1 MEDNLPLPMP
11 DRRIANNNLDK
22 NQEYINKND
31 NNDNLNDYINK
42 SEKKFNELKESKL
55 SMMSTAQIMQIEDM
69 RQKIL
74 SYKLLSE
81 KTIYLNSFQNNLKIN
96 KCNLIIFGPQGG
108 GKTSFIKSL
117 YQALYNNSILSS
129 DEITRM
135 VIRKKDKKEDTLLF
149 SQYNLVKES
158 ENNSGIMIC
167 DTSSHLKIDNNN
179 ENKILLDGQ
188 FHDEEELEKHI
199 NKNPKALLEFWQKK
213 RELFPKEIFK
223 SSLGDGN
230 INSLPHSMIFIFD
243 GNKEEIIDKKDV
255 EFYKE
260 LVWISKD
267 KGYKDIHVILTKVDE
282 FEKNIWEINKN
293 LGETEFL
300 SKLNTMKDIQIEKI
314 ISILGVNRSN
324 VHFIENY
331 HSDNQ
336 IQNSTDIDY
345 NILKTIIDMLN
356 TSELFILD
364 KMNKN
369 QYCFRMCFF

>member
-11 DRRIANNNLDK
+11 DRTIVNNNLDK

-31 NNDNLNDYINK
+31 KDNLNDYINK

-81 KTIYLNSFQNNLKIN
+81 KTIYLNSFHNNLKIN
-96 KCNLIIFGPQGG
+96 KCNLIIFGPPGG

-117 YQALYNNSILSS
+117 YQALYNNSLLSS

-135 VIRKKDKKEDTLLF
+135 IIKKKDKKEDTLLF
-149 SQYNLVKES
+149 SQYNLVKET

-179 ENKILLDGQ
+179 RNKILLDGQ
-188 FHDEEELEKHI
+188 LQDEEDLEKHI
-199 NKNPKALLEFWQKK
+199 NKNPKVLLEFWQKK

-223 SSLGDGN
+223 SSLGEGN
-230 INSLPHSMIFIFD
+230 IKSLPHSVIFVFD
-243 GNKEEIIDKKDV
+243 GNKEEIIDKKDID
-255 EFYKE
+255 FYKE

-282 FEKNIWEINKN
+282 FEKNVWEINKN
-293 LGETEFL
+293 LGETEIL

-364 KMNKN
+364 KINSN
-369 QYCFRMCFF
+369 QYCFGMCFY

>member
-230 INSLPHSMIFIFD
+230 IKSLPHSIIFIFD

-282 FEKNIWEINKN
+282 FQKNIWEINKN

-369 QYCFRMCFF
+369 QYCFGMCFF

>member
-11 DRRIANNNLDK
+11 DRRIVNNNLDK

-31 NNDNLNDYINK
+31 KDNLNDYINK

-81 KTIYLNSFQNNLKIN
+81 KTIYLNSFHNNLKIN
-96 KCNLIIFGPQGG
+96 KCNLIIFGPPGG

-117 YQALYNNSILSS
+117 YQALYNNSLLSS

-135 VIRKKDKKEDTLLF
+135 IIKKKDKKEDTLLF
-149 SQYNLVKES
+149 SQYNLVKET

-179 ENKILLDGQ
+179 RNKILLDGQ
-188 FHDEEELEKHI
+188 LQDEEDLEKHI
-199 NKNPKALLEFWQKK
+199 NKNPKVLLEFWQKK

-223 SSLGDGN
+223 SSLGEGN
-230 INSLPHSMIFIFD
+230 IKSLPHSVIFVFD
-243 GNKEEIIDKKDV
+243 GNKEEIIDKKDID
-255 EFYKE
+255 FYKE

-282 FEKNIWEINKN
+282 FEKNVWEINKN
-293 LGETEFL
+293 LGETEIL

-364 KMNKN
+364 KINSN
-369 QYCFRMCFF
+369 QYCFGMCFY